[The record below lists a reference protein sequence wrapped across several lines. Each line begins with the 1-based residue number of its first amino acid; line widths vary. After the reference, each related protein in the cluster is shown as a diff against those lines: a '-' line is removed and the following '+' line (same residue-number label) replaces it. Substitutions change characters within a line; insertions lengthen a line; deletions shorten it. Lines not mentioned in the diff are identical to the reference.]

1 MPSNNIGILDN
12 HRNKQEEAEVEDEL
26 EDGTF
31 PKARHIFGF
40 MGFIGFAVV
49 YSMRVNL
56 SVAIVTMVNQTA
68 IPHVNLTENEQE
80 CPMNSLLLET
90 TSISSANQSDSK
102 VLPRQLEGEFEWDEA
117 TQGLVLG
124 SFYYGYML
132 TQIPGGRLAEIYGGK
147 LVYGLGVF
155 VTAVLTLLTPIAARW
170 NLPALVALRAIEGL
184 AEGVTYPAI
193 HVMVAN
199 WVPPYERSTFSSVV
213 YCGCNI
219 GTVISLP
226 LAGWLCSLEFQGGW
240 PLAFYTFAILGIIWF
255 GFWMWLVADSPSRSN
270 RISEKERKYIERAL
284 KTEEKSNDD
293 DDSDARNIPWLS
305 LLTSVPLWAILVTQ
319 FGWMWTFLTLI
330 TELPTYMDQILHF
343 DIQSN
348 SALSALPYFTAW
360 IMGILCCSFADW
372 LLKKKYISL
381 LNSYRLWNS
390 VGSIIPSLG
399 LIGVAYVGCDV
410 TWVMFMLAALGA
422 FNGATYAGFQMNH
435 IALSPK
441 YAGTVYGITNTAGSM
456 AGFLGPYITGL
467 VINGNNTLAQW
478 RYVFYLA
485 AVVSFVGN
493 AFYLVFASTEEQS
506 WSLNSKKKDKKTQI
520 VAETEKFL
528 ASSPA

>member
-1 MPSNNIGILDN
+1 MAPTNIGILETR
-12 HRNKQEEAEVEDEL
+12 RNKHDEEEE

-68 IPHVNLTENEQE
+68 IPHVNLTEVDDQS
-80 CPMNSLLLET
+80 CPISSTSSLWSNQNSST
-90 TSISSANQSDSK
+90 TSK
-102 VLPRQLEGEFEWDEA
+102 PRQLQGEFEWDEY

-147 LVYGLGVF
+147 MVYGLGVF
-155 VTAVLTLLTPIAARW
+155 ITAVLTLLTPIAARW

-199 WVPPYERSTFSSVV
+199 WVPPFERSTFSSVV

-240 PLAFYTFAILGIIWF
+240 PLAFYIFGILGMIWF
-255 GFWMWLVADSPSRSN
+255 GFWMWLVADTPGRSN

-284 KTEEKSNDD
+284 KTVEKTDD
-293 DDSDARNIPWLS
+293 DDDDARNIPWLS
-305 LLTSVPLWAILVTQ
+305 LLTSLPLWAIMITQ

-372 LLKKKYISL
+372 LLKKNYISL

-399 LIGVAYVGCDV
+399 LIGVAYVGCNG
-410 TWVMFMLAALGA
+410 TWVMFMLAVLGA

-435 IALSPK
+435 IALSRK

-456 AGFLGPYITGL
+456 SGFLGPWVIGL

-478 RYVFYLA
+478 KYVFYLA
-485 AVVSFVGN
+485 ALISFIGN
-493 AFYLVFASTEEQS
+493 GFYLIFASTEEQS
-506 WSLNSKKKDKKTQI
+506 WSINSSKEKRK
-520 VAETEKFL
+520 AETEKFL
-528 ASSPA
+528 ASS

>member
-1 MPSNNIGILDN
+1 MASSTTVRVLEK
-12 HRNKQEEAEVEDEL
+12 HQYKHQEDEVKEGEEE

-31 PKARHIFGF
+31 PKARHVFGF
-40 MGFIGFAVV
+40 MGFLGFAVV

-68 IPHVNLTENEQE
+68 IPHVNLTEDDQS
-80 CPMNSLLLET
+80 CPISPSLSSNQT
-90 TSISSANQSDSK
+90 TK
-102 VLPRQLEGEFEWDEA
+102 PRQLQGEFEWDEA

-132 TQIPGGRLAEIYGGK
+132 TQIPGGRLAELYGGK

-155 VTAVLTLLTPIAARW
+155 ITAVLTLLTPLAARW

-199 WVPPYERSTFSSVV
+199 WVPPFERSTFSAVV

-240 PLAFYTFAILGIIWF
+240 PLAFYIFGILGMIWF
-255 GFWMWLVADSPSRSN
+255 AFWMWLVADSPARSN
-270 RISEKERKYIERAL
+270 RISEKERNHIERAL
-284 KTEEKSNDD
+284 RSVKKIEDD
-293 DDSDARNIPWLS
+293 DDDADARNIPWLA
-305 LLTSVPLWAILVTQ
+305 LLTSPPLWAIMVTQ

-372 LLKKKYISL
+372 LLNRKYISL

-390 VGSIIPSLG
+390 VGSIIPSIG
-399 LIGVAYVGCDV
+399 LIGVAYVGCSG
-410 TWVMFMLAALGA
+410 TWVMFMLAVLGA

-456 AGFLGPYITGL
+456 SGFLGPYITGL

-485 AVVSFVGN
+485 AVVSFIGN
-493 AFYLVFASTEEQS
+493 AFYFVFASTEEQS
-506 WSLNSKKKDKKTQI
+506 WSINSKKSKER
-520 VAETEKFL
+520 AETEKFL
-528 ASSPA
+528 AST

>member
-1 MPSNNIGILDN
+1 MPSTIGVLET
-12 HRNKQEEAEVEDEL
+12 HRNKKIEEEDL

-31 PKARHIFGF
+31 PKARHVFGF

-68 IPHVNLTENEQE
+68 IPHVNLTESDQS
-80 CPMNSLLLET
+80 CPINSFDSSLSSSSSSSSSMGLT
-90 TSISSANQSDSK
+90 TNASQS
-102 VLPRQLEGEFEWDEA
+102 VPPIPRQLEGEFEWDEA

-155 VTAVLTLLTPIAARW
+155 ITAVLTLLTPIAARW

-199 WVPPYERSTFSSVV
+199 WVPPFERSTFSSVV

-226 LAGWLCSLEFQGGW
+226 LAGWLCSLEYQGGW
-240 PLAFYTFAILGIIWF
+240 PLAFYVFGVLGIIWF
-255 GFWMWLVADSPSRSN
+255 GFWLWLVADSPNRSN
-270 RISEKERKYIERAL
+270 RISDKERLYIERAL
-284 KTEEKSNDD
+284 RNVKKSADNDD
-293 DDSDARNIPWLS
+293 DDDDARNIPWLS
-305 LLTSVPLWAILVTQ
+305 LLTSLPLWAIMFTQ
-319 FGWMWTFLTLI
+319 IGWMWTFLTLI

-372 LLKKKYISL
+372 LLKKNYISL

-399 LIGVAYVGCDV
+399 LIGVAYVGCNG
-410 TWVMFMLAALGA
+410 TWVMVMLAVLGA

-441 YAGTVYGITNTAGSM
+441 YAGTVFGITNTAGSM
-456 AGFLGPYITGL
+456 SGFLGPYITGL

-493 AFYLVFASTEEQS
+493 IFYVVFASTEEQS
-506 WSLNSKKKDKKTQI
+506 WSVNSKNHKAKP
-520 VAETEKFL
+520 ETEKFL
-528 ASSPA
+528 A